1 MAIFEQIAAI
11 LRDMWSVKLRSFLGL
26 FGIMWGTISV
36 VLLLALG
43 QGFYAST
50 QDRLSV
56 LVNGGIMGAPG
67 SSSESY
73 QGLPKGRQVMLKAS
87 DIIRIPKVIPGVK
100 DASPVM
106 GGGVNQ
112 QILLDMGC

>member
-26 FGIMWGTISV
+26 FGIMWGNISV

-56 LVNGGIMGAPG
+56 LVNGGIWTPG

-73 QGLPKGRQVMLKAS
+73 QGLPKGRQ
-87 DIIRIPKVIPGVK
+87 DVK
-100 DASPVM
+100 S
-106 GGGVNQ
+106 
-112 QILLDMGC
+112 LRYY

>member
-11 LRDMWSVKLRSFLGL
+11 LRDMWSVKLSFLGL

-73 QGLPKGRQVMLKAS
+73 QGLQGRQVMLKHS
-87 DIIRIPKVIPGVK
+87 DIIRIPK
-100 DASPVM
+100 SYTWS
-106 GGGVNQ
+106 
-112 QILLDMGC
+112 